1 MSNTLFYTPHTLDDK
16 GNRLIR
22 AVKTE
27 CGYVITKK
35 NTTGYTE
42 EVALELPLLEQ
53 ILTPFDCETLRLG
66 LLDLCLVTNYP
77 RYIERDPLTQY
88 QNEVLNFLIQQV
100 QTLGLDRSV
109 NLLLREFQC
118 FLYRV
123 LVKSDMTIDEFIHQ
137 VFGYISQSKLCTSL
151 LPTKTSAESTV
162 VEMSLFEYRL
172 KLMRTVHA
180 AVTCSIWSSLPG
192 RC

>member
-16 GNRLIR
+16 GNLLVH

-35 NTTGYTE
+35 NPANDYPGYIE
-42 EVALELPLLEQ
+42 EVALELPLPEQ
-53 ILTPFDCETLRLG
+53 ILTSFDLGTLRLG
-66 LLDLCLVTNYP
+66 LLDLCVVTHYP
-77 RYIERDPLTQY
+77 RYIERDLLTQY

-100 QTLGLDRSV
+100 QTLGLDFSAHMP
-109 NLLLREFQC
+109 LRELQC

-123 LVKSDMTIDEFIHQ
+123 LVKSDMTIDEFIDH
-137 VFGYISQSKLCTSL
+137 VLGYISQSQLRISL
-151 LPTKTSAESTV
+151 LPTKTSAESTE

-172 KLMRTVHA
+172 KLMRIIHA
-180 AVTCSIWSSLPG
+180 VVNG
-192 RC
+192 